1 MPPSESTHFAK
12 ERLPCAGFPD
22 PAAHGSEDERSTP
35 ACQVVKYRLKAYMNM
50 REKPSL
56 SAAILGTK
64 SDGEIVD
71 VAALENDWL
80 FLADGSCILY
90 NNAAFRERT
99 PRLTAAGSFPYT
111 YSAL

>member
-1 MPPSESTHFAK
+1 
-12 ERLPCAGFPD
+12 
-22 PAAHGSEDERSTP
+22 
-35 ACQVVKYRLKAYMNM
+35 M

-80 FLADGSCILY
+80 FLADGSYILY
-90 NNAAFRERT
+90 SDGKCTEKIGRGDSVKT
-99 PRLTAAGSFPYT
+99 G
-111 YSAL
+111 